1 MGRKIVY
8 FFSLGIVVFG
18 SFVQVWLRMI
28 IGTGIGG
35 EISSIKCEIDES
47 MPAQYRG
54 RVDVALNGLPWF
66 GVAVSVLL
74 AFLLVE
80 NYRGEQDWDMC
91 FMIPGIIDL
100 LIFIFIK
107 EIPESPR
114 WLIIHGRLKEAE
126 EIMDRKEKLKK
137 SENLEELE

>member
-1 MGRKIVY
+1 
-8 FFSLGIVVFG
+8 
-18 SFVQVWLRMI
+18 MI
-28 IGTGIGG
+28 IGTGIGC

-47 MPAQYRG
+47 MPAQYRD
-54 RVDVALNGLPWF
+54 RVDVALNGLSWF
-66 GVAVSVLL
+66 GAAVSVLL

-114 WLIIHGRLKEAE
+114 WLMSHVRLNEAE
-126 EIMDRKEKLKK
+126 EIMDQIEEK
-137 SENLEELE
+137 